1 MAEKSRAKT
10 STVTI
15 DIGMDDLLD
24 MVSKSGSK
32 TPIEIA
38 PSSHSVEGED
48 LKKAWFKHVLISME
62 KLNDQVEDI
71 RREDIVSIRTELK
84 ANVEKLEKTVEKVE
98 DELKAYKKDII
109 DPLSTKVLTLT
120 VKIGIWSVVAGFVG
134 SGVMGILLTI
144 VKEYLSKSA
153 K

>member
-15 DIGMDDLLD
+15 DIGMNDLLD

-71 RREDIVSIRTELK
+71 RREDIVNIRTELK
-84 ANVEKLEKTVEKVE
+84 ANIEKLEKTVEKVE